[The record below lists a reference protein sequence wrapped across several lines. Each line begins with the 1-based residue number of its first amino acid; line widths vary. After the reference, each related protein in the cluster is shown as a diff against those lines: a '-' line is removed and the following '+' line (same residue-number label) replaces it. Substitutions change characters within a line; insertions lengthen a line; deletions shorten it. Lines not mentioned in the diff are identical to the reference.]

1 MQTIQLSVSKRS
13 TVFLLA
19 LASVSLL
26 WMGCGK
32 KGPPRPPRRQ
42 APPAITDLSYTLS
55 NEMLQL
61 NWTVPTADAHSASHP
76 AAFKVL
82 RSKMSVKDANCE
94 NCPLRFD
101 EIGDVA
107 IRPSESEGQ
116 SAEKIGFTETL
127 EPGYRYTYKVIVYD
141 KEGMTS
147 PDSNEVKFSF

>member
-32 KGPPRPPRRQ
+32 KSPPRPPRRA

-55 NEMLQL
+55 NDMLQL

-76 AAFKVL
+76 VAFKVL
-82 RSKMSVKDANCE
+82 RAKVSVKDANCE

-101 EIGDVA
+101 EISDLP
-107 IRPSESEGQ
+107 IRPRESEGQ
-116 SAEKIGFTETL
+116 PAEKIEFTEAL
-127 EPGYRYTYKVIVYD
+127 EPGYRYTYKVIAYD
-141 KEGMTS
+141 EDGMAS